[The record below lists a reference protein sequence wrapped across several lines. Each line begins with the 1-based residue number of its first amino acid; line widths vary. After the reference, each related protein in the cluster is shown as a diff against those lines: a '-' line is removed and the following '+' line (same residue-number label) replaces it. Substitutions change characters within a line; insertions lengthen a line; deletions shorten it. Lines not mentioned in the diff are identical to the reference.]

1 MGIPVKLVEKTAQLP
16 QPKRSEPRFGWVD
29 SLHRSIESVAPEW
42 MPDSSFKTFL
52 SRNAYEVSFH
62 SQSLDVFQPGPA
74 HYIGLDQ
81 LRGKKAPAHLS
92 TDYGGLAKCELS
104 EIEAFLPE
112 HSIPKDCT
120 CVGEVD
126 PNPLPIFRS
135 PRALKQLTAPW
146 TQKHQGKPF
155 RQNPFQQDNRPP
167 NVYASTLQ
175 AYHEL
180 VALLQQSRRA
190 LATGD
195 FRQKRQ
201 YRNEL
206 VKATARLAHYIG
218 DLCQP
223 FHTHDVDWRLADRKF
238 PAAHIAADGLIID
251 DNQFDVVHRWAL
263 AETSR
268 AKESHKTNG
277 RLVNQEKREEWLA
290 GLLNQSYR
298 QFFYF
303 VLGDRQA
310 RQLASSQPG
319 TPYWQHL
326 QSLWKPLILSQL
338 TSATEAMAT
347 LLESAYQ
354 AAGKPDLTGF
364 LQ

>member
-62 SQSLDVFQPGPA
+62 SQAMDVYQPGPA

-92 TDYGGLAKCELS
+92 TDYGGLSKCELS

-120 CVGEVD
+120 CVGDVN
-126 PNPLPIFRS
+126 PNPLPIFRN

-180 VALLQQSRRA
+180 VTLLQQSRRA

-319 TPYWQHL
+319 TTYWQHL
-326 QSLWKPLILSQL
+326 QSLWKPLILTQL